1 VNKTTKTVTEIE
13 YNESGQVIRETKTVT
28 ETSDRATGGYVPY
41 PSQPW
46 GEYPPGGYGGHTR
59 PRSPFD
65 YTFTLNSHSDRAN
78 VAASGVGK

>member
-28 ETSDRATGGYVPY
+28 ESDGYTSGGWAHY

-46 GEYPPGGYGGHTR
+46 GYGGHSR
-59 PRSPFD
+59 PRPPFD
-65 YTFTLNSHSDRAN
+65 YTLTLNSRADLAN
-78 VAASGVGK
+78 DPTSAGK